1 MNSIRQTALRI
12 SSPLLILFAFAI
24 PLSTSAS
31 SVLAI
36 LIIAVWLVCGN
47 KREQI
52 TEILHTPAAVAV
64 LCYLLLHAVGLLWTD
79 NMVWGMD
86 MLCKQ
91 WKLLLFPISLA
102 LVQKKHIR
110 YYLYAFVAAIFLM
123 ACKAYLVWL
132 GFIHLPEAS
141 IFTTRGTTHV
151 VYNPMLA
158 FAIYILLQDI
168 LFSQNPLHSRTLKI
182 FLLFF
187 LSFNMFV
194 TVGRTGQAA
203 FFVLLIVSLFQYFF
217 KRSKKLLLA
226 GLLLVPL
233 LTLAIFHYCPTFHKR
248 INTAITEVQNMQSQ
262 QITSMGCRIWFYQNT
277 LLLIRQ
283 NWLLGTGTG
292 DFPAEYQKINM
303 LHSPAMPNTDNPHN
317 QYLIITA
324 QFGLAGLITLL
335 MLFAVQLKTAF
346 TIKDRL
352 TPLRQ
357 AFPLFFL
364 VIMLAESYLQVAA
377 TGFLFA
383 LLSSFLFKDFAAFPS
398 TKLDSDNHATL

>member
-1 MNSIRQTALRI
+1 MNSIPQTALRTG
-12 SSPLLILFAFAI
+12 SPLLILFAFAI

-36 LIIAVWLVCGN
+36 LIITAWLLSGN
-47 KREQI
+47 KETQLS
-52 TEILHTPAAVAV
+52 EIIRNPTAVAV

-79 NMVWGMD
+79 NMEWGMD
-86 MLCKQ
+86 MLAKQ
-91 WKLLLFPISLA
+91 WKLLIFPLSLA
-102 LVQKKHIR
+102 FVLKKHVS

-132 GFIHLPEAS
+132 GFITLPEAS
-141 IFTTRGTTHV
+141 IFTTQGTTHV

-158 FAIYILLQDI
+158 FAVYILLQDL
-168 LFSQNPLHSRTLKI
+168 LFWKNIRRIRVLKI

-203 FFVLLIVSLFQYFF
+203 FFVLLVIALFQFFF
-217 KRSKKLLLA
+217 KRSKKLLLT
-226 GLLLVPL
+226 GLLLIPF
-233 LTLAIFHYCPTFHKR
+233 LTLALFQYCPTFHSR
-248 INTAITEVQNMQSQ
+248 IDTAITEVQNMKSQ
-262 QITSMGCRIWFYQNT
+262 QVTSMGCRVWFYQNT
-277 LLLIRQ
+277 LLLIKN

-292 DFPAEYQKINM
+292 DFPAEYKKIN
-303 LHSPAMPNTDNPHN
+303 LRHSPAMPNTDNPHN

-324 QFGLAGLITLL
+324 QFGITGLFILL
-335 MLFAVQLKTAF
+335 MIFAVQLKTAF

-383 LLSSFLFKDFAAFPS
+383 LLSSFLFKDFSIVPS
-398 TKLDSDNHATL
+398 TELETDNHATL